1 LQLIKGY
8 QQEAERKTPGNMMTE
23 SLIQAYSNSPRRQ
36 KMQIIGGIFLAI
48 VIAAVM
54 LILYLVISSR
64 VVFMGRQL
72 QQAKSDIDQLIY
84 LSVNYQD
91 QIDKLSRFELMEQR
105 AEELG
110 FRPPYPGEVFYVPVA
125 GYESTE
131 EVVVV
136 YQDEDPSAI
145 INVDLPVYHQSL
157 IDWVGEQLSNFFRPF
172 RGL

>member
-1 LQLIKGY
+1 
-8 QQEAERKTPGNMMTE
+8 MTE

-36 KMQIIGGIFLAI
+36 KLQIIGGIFMAI

-54 LILYLVISSR
+54 LILYLVMSSR

-84 LSVNYQD
+84 LSVNYQN
-91 QIDKLSRFELMEQR
+91 QIDRLSRFELMEER
-105 AEELG
+105 AIELG

-125 GYESTE
+125 GLESPD

-136 YQDEDPSAI
+136 FQNDSDPGI
-145 INVDLPVYHQSL
+145 INVNLPDYHQSL
-157 IDWVGEQLSNFFRPF
+157 FEWIGEKLDVFLRPF
-172 RGL
+172 KGL

>member
-1 LQLIKGY
+1 
-8 QQEAERKTPGNMMTE
+8 MMTE

-36 KMQIIGGIFLAI
+36 KLQIIGGIFMAI

-84 LSVNYQD
+84 LSVNYQS
-91 QIDKLSRFELMEQR
+91 QIDKQSKFELMEER
-105 AEELG
+105 AKELG

-125 GYESTE
+125 GIESVE

-136 YQDEDPSAI
+136 FQDDNPSPI

-157 IDWVGEQLSNFFRPF
+157 IEWVGEQISNFLRPF

>member
-1 LQLIKGY
+1 
-8 QQEAERKTPGNMMTE
+8 MTE

-36 KMQIIGGIFLAI
+36 KLQIIGGIFMAI

-54 LILYLVISSR
+54 LILYLVMSSR

-84 LSVNYQD
+84 LSVNYQN
-91 QIDKLSRFELMEQR
+91 QIDRLSRFELMEER
-105 AEELG
+105 AIELG

-125 GYESTE
+125 GLESPD

-136 YQDEDPSAI
+136 FQNDSDPGI
-145 INVDLPVYHQSL
+145 INVNLPDYHQSL
-157 IDWVGEQLSNFFRPF
+157 FEWIGEQLDVFLRPF
-172 RGL
+172 KGL